1 MGTRFFA
8 LLLALVPA
16 LAPAQGY
23 PARPVRMIIPFAPGG
38 ASDFVGR
45 IIQPKMSEL
54 LGQQL
59 VIENRGGAAGN
70 IGLEAAAKSD
80 PDGYT
85 MLMGT
90 SSLATSRLLYHSL
103 PYAISDLAAVTLVC
117 TFPLLMVAPNSS
129 PAKSVAA
136 FIAFAREKRGKV
148 TEFKEIRGYIVLRR
162 PNMLRMIGLYPIVRN
177 KAFDIVSD
185 GQQFKLSIPATN
197 KFFVGH
203 NDVIEGSESPLD
215 TLRPQAIYDALLLQ
229 GVNPENEV
237 AVLEDS
243 TEMVVDKQTH
253 KLVYQPNYVLD
264 VVRKTNKGWTLARKV
279 VFDRTNLVPHR
290 QVIFD
295 EHGKPV
301 TDASYQ
307 VFKDYDGVQFPGYID
322 IKRPQEEYDIR
333 LFMVKLAINQTINED
348 QFGLDQPAGSILVN
362 LDERQK
368 TISAKDANGPTPPA
382 AAAVDPPAS
391 TSSPH

>member
-1 MGTRFFA
+1 VSKKSYLILLPG
-8 LLLALVPA
+8 LLALLISTPGCLFHTRTVETRLSTA
-16 LAPAQGY
+16 KLQTATQQELIDRLNRDA
-23 PARPVRMIIPFAPGG
+23 ARVKSLNATVDLDTSVGG
-38 ASDFVGR
+38 
-45 IIQPKMSEL
+45 
-54 LGQQL
+54 
-59 VIENRGGAAGN
+59 
-70 IGLEAAAKSD
+70 
-80 PDGYT
+80 
-85 MLMGT
+85 
-90 SSLATSRLLYHSL
+90 
-103 PYAISDLAAVTLVC
+103 
-117 TFPLLMVAPNSS
+117 
-129 PAKSVAA
+129 
-136 FIAFAREKRGKV
+136 EKRGKV
-148 TEFKEIRGYIVLRR
+148 TNFKEIRGYILVRQ
-162 PNMLRMIGLYPIVRN
+162 PSMLRMIGLYPIVRN